1 MSKHTYVPIFKRRR
15 TKQTNYA
22 KRKTM
27 IISKSLLLCIRIS
40 NKHSTFQFVQPQIN
54 GDDIKSGNHSSQ
66 LKKFGW
72 TGSGKSK
79 SGLYLTG
86 YLAGKKAK
94 SIGINNAILYTGMIS
109 FKSGSRLVSGL
120 KGIIDSGISIP
131 VGDNLFTDDEKLET
145 SDMKKILKQIDSKYG

>member
-1 MSKHTYVPIFKRRR
+1 M
-15 TKQTNYA
+15 
-22 KRKTM
+22 
-27 IISKSLLLCIRIS
+27 
-40 NKHSTFQFVQPQIN
+40 
-54 GDDIKSGNHSSQ
+54 
-66 LKKFGW
+66 
-72 TGSGKSK
+72 
-79 SGLYLTG
+79 YLTG